1 MYFIPGG
8 FRPSIFL
15 SKFSEEPGLGCSGSS
30 QSQSCVLWNRHIEQN
45 NGFVLKQTAAAEFDS
60 WITAAGWTAVN

>member
-1 MYFIPGG
+1 MYSILGG

-15 SKFSEEPGLGCSGSS
+15 SKFSEEPGLGCSGA
-30 QSQSCVLWNRHIEQN
+30 SQSCVLWNRHIEQN

-60 WITAAGWTAVN
+60 WNTAASWTAVNW